1 MPVTVGLY
9 EKALARVAPRLA
21 PLGLDI
27 DFRTFD
33 AAGNFT
39 TDGKAVPPSDM
50 ALDYLWLSPDIS
62 AEGIQKM
69 AFELALGLKSL
80 GVLQTFNA
88 GLDNPYYKKISDK
101 GVRIVNSS
109 AQAVGISEYV
119 LANVLAVYHPFERQ
133 RELQR
138 AHTWERTPFREISR
152 TNWLIVGYGPI
163 GQEVARRA
171 KAFGATTTVIRRS
184 PATGE
189 LVDRAGTLADLP
201 NFLPDADVVVLACP
215 LNTATRGM
223 AGADFFAAM
232 KPDAVLVNIARGALI
247 DDAAM
252 MAALDAGKFGKAVL
266 DVFHTEPLPA
276 DDPLWAHPKIRITS
290 HTSFSGSG
298 VRQRWD
304 DLFVDNLPRFVRG
317 EPMRNVVNPDDIV

>member
-1 MPVTVGLY
+1 
-9 EKALARVAPRLA
+9 
-21 PLGLDI
+21 
-27 DFRTFD
+27 
-33 AAGNFT
+33 
-39 TDGKAVPPSDM
+39 M
-50 ALDYLWLSPDIS
+50 ALTV
-62 AEGIQKM
+62 
-69 AFELALGLKSL
+69 SL
-80 GVLQTFNA
+80 
-88 GLDNPYYKKISDK
+88 P
-101 GVRIVNSS
+101 
-109 AQAVGISEYV
+109 
-119 LANVLAVYHPFERQ
+119 ERQ
-133 RELQR
+133 
-138 AHTWERTPFREISR
+138 AIFREISR

-171 KAFGATTTVIRRS
+171 KAFGATTTVVRRS

-201 NFLPDADVVVLACP
+201 KFLPDADVVVLACP

-252 MAALDAGKFGKAVL
+252 MAALDAGKFDTAVL

-304 DLFVDNLPRFVRG
+304 DLFVDNLPRFARG